1 MSNSNTNLQTQTSS
15 VLQNVTVSSC
25 SNSNIQEKTQ
35 LSRSRCMHSLKEIK
49 SLFKFLSE
57 TLQDYGTMPIFKRTF
72 SQDLDLLEQHL
83 TKDILSRTD
92 CTTTLTDLRTTFENA
107 FNSELKARMQNY
119 TRYDAQSFYDAMIF
133 NMDSLGKYMLELILH
148 QQRTPQLLKQKKLMQ
163 TQEDHSHPI
172 PALNVDSLKV
182 DLVVIQNTC
191 SEKEDSNSETASSK
205 LVKECS
211 LNSETKDVHAIKY
224 KMSKAKER
232 CMAYF
237 RSLHSHLQVLSK
249 DDLKGTHIEHGFRR
263 AFMSIFGQDV
273 DTFTSTMLLN
283 VDQLQKQLDKDEFQ
297 EDGSMAAFWVVNNQF
312 QKFIDSKFTLDY
324 DSQMT
329 DTYFVEYTGLE
340 VQHFRDTLL
349 QHLGNVKKSVAERTR
364 HQRQYERRV
373 NKRQMQ
379 TQESKIHT
387 GKAVDNGLVVME
399 RNGTESE
406 VQDDSSRS
414 GNDTDADDADIRP
427 IYDEE
432 SMAEVGLTSI
442 LKHVK
447 LKPMLDSSPDNQTTN
462 YSKQSLESGNILLKK
477 TVAQFQKDFSRMEAH
492 CIALELK
499 YQNQDLKLGQHGQ
512 ILNETSNKAK
522 IEKEIDVLETMNIEL
537 EHSVAKLRKDNETL
551 KQHYKD
557 LYDSI
562 KITRSKTTEQ
572 TTSLLANN
580 AELKAQ
586 IQEKVF
592 AIAALKND
600 LGKLKGNSVDT
611 KFTKTSVLGKPVL
624 QSLRNQSVV
633 RQPNAFKSER
643 SQMSKLRF
651 ASQVDVNN
659 NLSRPVTQHYLP
671 KRRESAFA
679 KPGHMIASSESRNS
693 SKNMPRFSSNDMV
706 HNHYLDEAR
715 KKTQERD
722 RNSKTSVMPSARFQ
736 STLMVA
742 NQNPGALITQLGC
755 VFNAN
760 HDACITKLLK
770 EVNSHAKIQS
780 HKTRNSNKPVDQK
793 SHTQKPGRQIFT
805 RHGFSPNKTFDV
817 YEKTSPRSDL
827 SKDDSEPTHGSNVDI
842 PNIHDCKQTLDLSA
856 STSLTGQQKQRID
869 FSVEVSSTDTIV
881 MTSMIELGSLSGPFF
896 DEYFNGENQV
906 VTKSS
911 IVTTADA
918 SDKRQQQP
926 DSTSSTSALATTVT
940 ADGNFDL

>member
-92 CTTTLTDLRTTFENA
+92 CTTTLTDLRTKFENA
-107 FNSELKARMQNY
+107 FHSEFEERMQNY

-133 NMDSLGKYMLELILH
+133 NMDSLRKYMLELILH
-148 QQRTPQLLKQKKLMQ
+148 QQRTPQLLKQKKLIQ
-163 TQEDHSHPI
+163 TQKDHSHPI

-182 DLVVIQNTC
+182 DFVVIQNTC
-191 SEKEDSNSETASSK
+191 SEKEDSNSETASNK

-249 DDLKGTHIEHGFRR
+249 DDLKGTRIEHGFKR
-263 AFMSIFGQDV
+263 AFMSLFGQDV

-312 QKFIDSKFTLDY
+312 QKFINSKFTLDY

-379 TQESKIHT
+379 TQESKIDT
-387 GKAVDNGLVVME
+387 GKALDADLVD
-399 RNGTESE
+399 TESIRTDST

-432 SMAEVGLTSI
+432 PMAEVQLTAECNI
-442 LKHVK
+442 FAIGQQHTEQPEIIVEGRVDQYPETCQVK
-447 LKPMLDSSPDNQTTN
+447 SPMLDSSPDNQTTE
-462 YSKQSLESGNILLKK
+462 YSKQSLESENILLKE

-499 YQNQDLKLGQHGQ
+499 YQNQSLKSGQHGQ

-537 EHSVAKLRKDNETL
+537 EHSVATLRKENETL

-600 LGKLKGNSVDT
+600 LRKLKGNSVDT
-611 KFTKTSVLGKPVL
+611 KFDKTSVLGKPVL
-624 QSLRNQSVV
+624 PSLRNQSVV
-633 RQPNAFKSER
+633 RQPNAFKSAR
-643 SQMSKLRF
+643 AQMSKQRF
-651 ASQVDVNN
+651 ASQVDVNK
-659 NLSRPVTQHYLP
+659 NLSKPVTQHYLP
-671 KRRESAFA
+671 KNTECSKSVGLRRILQELFDSCT
-679 KPGHMIASSESRNS
+679 
-693 SKNMPRFSSNDMV
+693 SKV
-706 HNHYLDEAR
+706 
-715 KKTQERD
+715 
-722 RNSKTSVMPSARFQ
+722 
-736 STLMVA
+736 
-742 NQNPGALITQLGC
+742 
-755 VFNAN
+755 
-760 HDACITKLLK
+760 
-770 EVNSHAKIQS
+770 
-780 HKTRNSNKPVDQK
+780 
-793 SHTQKPGRQIFT
+793 
-805 RHGFSPNKTFDV
+805 
-817 YEKTSPRSDL
+817 
-827 SKDDSEPTHGSNVDI
+827 DSEPPHGSNVDI
-842 PNIHDCKQTLDLSA
+842 PHIHECKQTLDVSAGTSINVQKEQSLDLSA
-856 STSLTGQQKQRID
+856 DDDTESNEVCFTNNQLDPQCQTTFEQNGSSLAPQCQQKFIKQ
-869 FSVEVSSTDTIV
+869 
-881 MTSMIELGSLSGPFF
+881 L
-896 DEYFNGENQV
+896 
-906 VTKSS
+906 
-911 IVTTADA
+911 
-918 SDKRQQQP
+918 RQ
-926 DSTSSTSALATTVT
+926 
-940 ADGNFDL
+940 